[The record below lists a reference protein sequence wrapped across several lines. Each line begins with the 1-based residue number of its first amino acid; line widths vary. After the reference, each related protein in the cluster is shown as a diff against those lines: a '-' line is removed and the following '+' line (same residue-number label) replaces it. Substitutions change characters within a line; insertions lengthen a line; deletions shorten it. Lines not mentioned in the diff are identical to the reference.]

1 MIARRRRDAKSRT
14 PIAWRCW
21 TVCVLAGVAC
31 ARGPERAPEAR
42 RTSADSLLAVGESL
56 FVHEKYDSARVLY
69 RAALDRARTARDRD
83 LEARALTAIS
93 FAAYSLTDFEDARK
107 NAEQSLALTQNG
119 RPTQTL
125 AKTYNVLG
133 LVAWNQ
139 DRLIEAGRLLEQALE
154 IARATNDSDVL
165 ARASGNLGLV
175 AMNLGDLRRAR
186 DANREQRRLARALSN
201 VQLEGNSF
209 ANEANVDVWEGNP
222 RAAFPRLDTARTLYQ
237 RIGFARGQQFALSI
251 LSTAFENTGNVD
263 AAFAVLDTALGLA
276 RQLNMKGQEAEV
288 LRLLSEM
295 HLDVGDYRRAVDYAE
310 RAERGLGTSGYEI
323 QRAQALRLAADA
335 YLRLGN
341 LTRARANAETALRLD
356 STATQP
362 LDQLDDLLLLAEID
376 YRLRGLPAAEPRLAT
391 ALALADQIGTRGS
404 RIAVAVA
411 EAHIADASNNP
422 RRVLRALRGAGP
434 DIAAGDFAAAWQTNA
449 LEARA
454 YARLNEL
461 DSAVAAGRRA
471 IVAVERLRG
480 ALASDALRS
489 TYVADRADVYSDL
502 ALALLRLGRDDEAF
516 TVADAARSGELLRRL
531 GAARDD
537 ARAGRLPRELVETDD
552 LLRRIDQLVQRLRES
567 ERGRRRERGESAD
580 SADALLAQ
588 ELERARGDYEALS
601 IRVAQERPR
610 AFAVLGTEAT
620 RTADVRKSLRAGEAL
635 LDYLVTPERLIVFV
649 VTPAKLT
656 VVQRELRQSVLSQRV
671 RLLHDLWGSLASD
684 WKWGLDAAKALDSDL
699 ISPVR
704 DAGLLRGVRHV
715 FIVPQGILAQ
725 VPFPALVD
733 ARTQRYLVQDLS
745 VTVLPSAGVL
755 PTLRRDAGSTSQWAG
770 NGVALAPFPEE
781 LPATRGEVD
790 AFRRLFPRASVRLG
804 DQATEAELRAAL
816 ALGTPVHVATHA
828 VINARNPMFS
838 RIELARPRDP
848 QAADDGRLEL
858 HEVLG
863 LSVRSPLVFLSGCE
877 TGAASEWTDD
887 PVKGTAELTL
897 AQAFLSAGAA
907 NVILTLW
914 RIDDAG
920 AGEFAKTFYAAL
932 SRLGIDDALS
942 ETQRRMATDSRYANP
957 YYWAGYVL
965 TGPGTQEAPGPSVSV
980 VTGRLGRKAAPS
992 ASRP

>member
-1 MIARRRRDAKSRT
+1 MMSCRRRRLTSRA
-14 PIAWRCW
+14 PIAWRLRVGCL
-21 TVCVLAGVAC
+21 LAALAC
-31 ARGPERAPEAR
+31 TRGSERAPEAR
-42 RTSADSLLAVGESL
+42 RTSVDSLLAAGESL
-56 FVHEKYDSARVLY
+56 FVHEKYDSARVVY
-69 RAALDRARTARDRD
+69 RAALDRARAARDRD
-83 LEARALTAIS
+83 RETRALTAIA

-107 NAEQSLALTQNG
+107 NAEQSLALTRNG
-119 RPTQTL
+119 PPTQTL

-133 LVAWNQ
+133 LVAWNE
-139 DRLIEAGRLLEQALE
+139 DRLVEAGRLLEQAIQL
-154 IARATNDSDVL
+154 ARTTNDSDVL

-186 DANREQRRLARALSN
+186 ESHREQRRLARALGDAR
-201 VQLEGNSF
+201 LEGNSF

-222 RAAFPRLDTARTLYQ
+222 RAAFPRLDTARTLYE
-237 RIGFARGQQFALSI
+237 RAGFMRGQQFALSI
-251 LSTAFENTGNVD
+251 LSTAYENVGNVD
-263 AAFAVLDTALGLA
+263 AAFAVLDTALNLA
-276 RQLNMKGQEAEV
+276 RQLSLKGQEAEV

-295 HLDVGDYRRAVDYAE
+295 HLNVGDYRRAVDYAE
-310 RAERGLGTSGYEI
+310 RAERGLSATGYEI

-341 LTRARANAETALRLD
+341 LTRARSDAETAFRLD
-356 STATQP
+356 SAAAQP
-362 LDQLDDLLLLAEID
+362 LDALDDLLLLSEID
-376 YRLRGLPAAEPRLAT
+376 YRARGLAGAEPRLRS
-391 ALALADQIGTRGS
+391 ALEIADRLGTRGS

-422 RRVLRALRGAGP
+422 QRVLRALRGAGP
-434 DIAAGDFAAAWQTNA
+434 DIAAGDFAAAWETNA
-449 LEARA
+449 LAARA
-454 YARLNEL
+454 FARLNEL

-471 IVAVERLRG
+471 IGAVERLRG

-489 TYVADRADVYSDL
+489 TYVADRAGVYSDL
-502 ALALLRLGRDDEAF
+502 ALALLRLRREDEAF
-516 TVADAARSGELLRRL
+516 AVADAARSGELLRRL

-537 ARAGRLPRELVETDD
+537 ARAGRLPRELMETDE
-552 LLRRIDQLVQRLRES
+552 LLRRIDQLVQKLRES

-588 ELERARGDYEALS
+588 ELERARADYEALS
-601 IRVAQERPR
+601 IRLAQEHPR

-620 RTADVRKSLRAGEAL
+620 RTDDVRSSLRSGEAL

-649 VTPAKLT
+649 VTPTKLT
-656 VVQRELRQSVLSQRV
+656 VVQHALRQTVLTQRV
-671 RLLHDLWGSLASD
+671 RLLHDLWGSPTLD
-684 WKWGLDAAKALDSDL
+684 WKWGLEAAKALDGDL
-699 ISPVR
+699 IAPVR

-715 FIVPQGILAQ
+715 FVVPQGILAQ

-755 PTLRRDAGSTSQWAG
+755 PALRRDPVSTSEWAG
-770 NGVALAPFPEE
+770 RGVALAPFPEE
-781 LPATRGEVD
+781 LPATRGEVE
-790 AFRRLFPRASVRLG
+790 AFRGLFPRATVRLG
-804 DQATEAELRAAL
+804 GEATEADLRRAL
-816 ALGTPVHVATHA
+816 ALGVPVHVATHA

-838 RIELARPRDP
+838 RIELARPRDGRVY
-848 QAADDGRLEL
+848 DDGRLEL

-957 YYWAGYVL
+957 YYWAGYIL
-965 TGPGTQEAPGPSVSV
+965 TGPGTQEAADPSVSV

-992 ASRP
+992 ALRP